1 MLLDRNNRQGGCF
14 LSALGDYSLLIEAYA
29 SRARTNT
36 LQLRQEAHL
45 RVFCS
50 RSIDPTPPRRIGPAA
65 DGKGACVTTLITVHG
80 TFASGPE
87 NGDAWWQR
95 GSEFDARLRGF
106 VATPKNRF
114 EHVPFVWSGLNSER
128 DRRKAAEALLARF
141 RLLEAEGGDYAVI
154 GHSHG
159 GSVIASALF
168 AAAAAKES
176 LPHLKL
182 WMTIGTP
189 FISHVRERRL
199 FSRLST
205 FGKAGYMVV
214 MYLLFTLISFLGYTY
229 IVENDYTFGDLL
241 FVLPF
246 LLLYSVLHRLQIT
259 DKRLYSDEYRRRA
272 REYFE
277 ERWLGLHHQNDEA
290 IQGLGSPRTKRIDVF
305 PEKFAVPTLSLA
317 SLFVMPL
324 ILILIASSPSAM
336 QAIVSFAQSL
346 DPRTDVSFFR
356 TDETGTPA
364 FVKNGF
370 LLLALPAYVS
380 LSYFEALDLSFS
392 VAEGLS
398 IVTTL
403 LVLVAIYW
411 AVSLVILRAVTF
423 VAGIVSFLLSRHLN
437 VVTWN
442 QIRRSALGGDLV
454 GETEGDVATRPFW
467 IQKPARPLPDY
478 VSSSLAGYSNRHA
491 AGALA
496 KFRDALNT
504 MAFQEPGGDSMGTIS
519 QYLTWRELIHT
530 SYFYIPEFQTLT
542 ACALCRSEAFVPT
555 DALKQAPE
563 FARHRGWLDQAA
575 TRVTDLPRPS

>member
-1 MLLDRNNRQGGCF
+1 
-14 LSALGDYSLLIEAYA
+14 
-29 SRARTNT
+29 
-36 LQLRQEAHL
+36 
-45 RVFCS
+45 
-50 RSIDPTPPRRIGPAA
+50 
-65 DGKGACVTTLITVHG
+65 VTTLITVHG

-95 GSEFDARLRGF
+95 GSEFDQRLRCL
-106 VATPKNRF
+106 VATPKSRY
-114 EHVPFVWSGLNSER
+114 EHIPFVWSGLNSER

-141 RLLEAEGGDYAVI
+141 RLLEAEGGNYAVL

-168 AAAAAKES
+168 AAAAAKEN

-189 FISHVRERRL
+189 FISYVRERRL

-214 MYLLFTLISFLGYTY
+214 MYLLFTVILFLGYTY
-229 IVENDYTFGDLL
+229 IVENDYAFGDIL
-241 FVLPF
+241 FILPF
-246 LLLYSVLHRLQIT
+246 LLLYFVLRRRQLT
-259 DKRLYSDEYRRRA
+259 DMRLYSDKYRKRA

-277 ERWLGLHHQNDEA
+277 GRWLGLHHQSDEA
-290 IQGLGSPRTKRIDVF
+290 TQGLGSLRTKRIDVF
-305 PEKFAVPTLSLA
+305 PDKFAVPTLSLA
-317 SLFVMPL
+317 SLFVLPL

-336 QAIVSFAQSL
+336 QAIVSSAQRL
-346 DPRTDVSFFR
+346 DPRTDVAYFR
-356 TDETGTPA
+356 TDQTGTPA

-370 LLLALPAYVS
+370 LLLALPAYIS
-380 LSYFEALDLSFS
+380 LSYFEAMELSFS

-398 IVTTL
+398 IATTL

-423 VAGIVSFLLSRHLN
+423 VAGIVSLLLSRHLN

-454 GETEGDVATRPFW
+454 GETEGDVTTRPFW
-467 IQKPARPLPDY
+467 IAKPALPLPAY
-478 VSSSLAGYSNRHA
+478 VSSPLADYSNRHA
-491 AGALA
+491 AVALA
-496 KFRDALNT
+496 KFREALNT
-504 MAFQEPGGDSMGTIS
+504 MTFQEPGGDGIGTIS

-542 ACALCRSEAFVPT
+542 ACALCRSEAFLST

-563 FARHRGWLDQAA
+563 FARHVAWLEEAA
-575 TRVTDLPRPS
+575 SRATDLTGQS